1 MQDSMKRKFNSTG
14 LCVPQKHYMVDLESR
29 LKEIQAMVDDGAYF
43 TINKARQYGKTTILR
58 ALEEFL
64 KKDYL
69 VVSLDFQALGN
80 ASFQDENTF
89 SETFAEYFLREL
101 QWLEPEDTQTMKEAE
116 NYLQSTI
123 REKKEKFVLFDLF
136 DCLIRICRAA
146 PKPLVLIIDEV
157 DSATNNQ
164 VFSDFLAQMRNYYL
178 MRDTGKV
185 VTFQS
190 VILAGLYDIRNI
202 KRKKSPWNT
211 HAGNEENGSVL
222 TFDDCPW
229 DYREPVPYNIA
240 ADFLV
245 DMSFSAEDIAGML
258 EQYEDD
264 YHTGMDI
271 QKISGL
277 LYSYTSGYP
286 FLVSRLCKLMDEQ
299 IAGSPEF
306 PDKRSAWTGEG
317 FQAAVKLLLN
327 EKNTLF
333 DSLMGKLQDY
343 PELNTM
349 LRSLLFAGRS
359 IAYNADESAIDMAS
373 MFGFIKNQH
382 GTVAI
387 ANRIFEM
394 RLYNLY
400 LSSAEMQGLDLYKA
414 SLLDKNQFIVDG
426 HLNMR
431 LILEKFVLHFH
442 DRYGDSGD
450 EFVEDEG
457 RKYFLLYLRPIING
471 TGNYYIEAQTRS
483 LGRTD
488 VIVDYRGEQYV
499 IEMKIWRGNEYNT
512 RGEDQL
518 VGYLEDYHIEK
529 GYMLSFNFNKKKQIG
544 VFERIIGKKIL
555 VEAVV

>member
-1 MQDSMKRKFNSTG
+1 MNVMKRTFNSTG
-14 LCVPQKHYMVDLESR
+14 YCDPELHYMVDLSSR
-29 LKEIQAMVDDGAYF
+29 LEQITAMIDAGDYF
-43 TINKARQYGKTTILR
+43 TINRARQYGKTTILT
-58 ALEEFL
+58 ALADFL
-64 KKDYL
+64 KEKYN
-69 VVSLDFQALGN
+69 VISLDFQTISYADF
-80 ASFQDENTF
+80 ASEQSFVSAF
-89 SETFAEYFLREL
+89 SREL
-101 QWLEPEDTQTMKEAE
+101 LSCAE
-116 NYLQSTI
+116 SVPNNVKDKMESYAAETHREVTLSTLFMLLQELCAKS
-123 REKKEKFVLFDLF
+123 EKRV
-136 DCLIRICRAA
+136 
-146 PKPLVLIIDEV
+146 VLIIDEV
-157 DSATNNQ
+157 DSASNNQ
-164 VFSDFLAQMRNYYL
+164 VFIDFLAQLRAYYL
-178 MRDTGKV
+178 RRRKIPV
-185 VTFQS
+185 FQS

-202 KRKKSPWNT
+202 KRKIRPDEEHKVNSPW
-211 HAGNEENGSVL
+211 
-222 TFDDCPW
+222 
-229 DYREPVPYNIA
+229 NIA

-258 EQYEDD
+258 EQYEND

-277 LYSYTSGYP
+277 LYNYTSGYP

-306 PDKRSAWTGEG
+306 PDKSSAWTGEG

-333 DSLMGKLQDY
+333 ESLTGKLQDY

-359 IAYNADESAIDMAS
+359 IAYNADEPAIDMAS

-400 LSSAEMQGLDLYKA
+400 LSSAEMQGQDLYKA

-431 LILEKFVLHFH
+431 LILERFVVHFH
-442 DRYGDSGD
+442 DLYGGSSD

-512 RGEDQL
+512 RSEDQL
-518 VGYLEDYHIEK
+518 VGYLEDYHLMK

-544 VFERIIGKKIL
+544 VFERALGDKTLI
-555 VEAVV
+555 EAVV

>member
-1 MQDSMKRKFNSTG
+1 MNVMKRTFNSTG
-14 LCVPQKHYMVDLESR
+14 YCAPELHYMVDLSSR
-29 LKEIQAMVDDGAYF
+29 LEQITAMIDAGDYF
-43 TINKARQYGKTTILR
+43 TINRARQYGKTTILT
-58 ALEEFL
+58 ALADFL
-64 KKDYL
+64 KEKYN
-69 VVSLDFQALGN
+69 VISLDFQTISYADF
-80 ASFQDENTF
+80 ASEQSFVSAF
-89 SETFAEYFLREL
+89 SREL
-101 QWLEPEDTQTMKEAE
+101 LSCAE
-116 NYLQSTI
+116 SVPNNVKDKMESYAAETHREVTLSTLFMLLQELCAKS
-123 REKKEKFVLFDLF
+123 EKKV
-136 DCLIRICRAA
+136 
-146 PKPLVLIIDEV
+146 VLIIDEV
-157 DSATNNQ
+157 DSASNNQ
-164 VFSDFLAQMRNYYL
+164 VFIDFLAQLRAYYL
-178 MRDTGKV
+178 RRRKIPV
-185 VTFQS
+185 FQS

-202 KRKKSPWNT
+202 KRKNSPWNT

-245 DMSFSAEDIAGML
+245 DMSFSVQDIAGML
-258 EQYEDD
+258 EQYEND

-277 LYSYTSGYP
+277 LYNYTSGYP

-306 PDKRSAWTGEG
+306 PDKSSAWTGEG

-333 DSLMGKLQDY
+333 ESLTGKLQDY

-349 LRSLLFAGRS
+349 LRSLLFAGKS
-359 IAYNADESAIDMAS
+359 IAYNSDEPTIDMAI

-387 ANRIFEM
+387 ANRIYEM

-400 LSSAEMQGLDLYKA
+400 LSSAEMQGQDLYKA

-431 LILEKFVLHFH
+431 LILERFVVHFH
-442 DRYGDSGD
+442 DLYGGSSD

-518 VGYLEDYHIEK
+518 VGYLEDYHLMK

-544 VFERIIGKKIL
+544 VFERALGDKTL

>member
-1 MQDSMKRKFNSTG
+1 MPKYFNISAI
-14 LCVPQKHYMVDLESR
+14 CKPECHYMVDISD
-29 LKEIQAMVDDGAYF
+29 KVMKIKAMVDQGQYF
-43 TINKARQYGKTTILR
+43 TINRARQYGKTTTLR
-58 ALEEFL
+58 ALAKCL
-64 KKDYL
+64 TNDYT
-69 VVSLDFQALGN
+69 VISLDFQMLGE
-80 ASFQDENTF
+80 ASFRTENIF
-89 SETFAEYFLREL
+89 SLAFARIFLKAIKRETGDSESGIKDSL
-101 QWLEPEDTQTMKEAE
+101 QMLETAV
-116 NYLQSTI
+116 L
-123 REKKEKFVLFDLF
+123 EKRDDFVLQELF
-136 DCLIRICRAA
+136 EILSDICGASVR
-146 PKPLVLIIDEV
+146 PLVLIVDEV
-157 DSATNNQ
+157 DSASNNQ
-164 VFSDFLAQMRNYYL
+164 VFLDFLAQLRVYYIN
-178 MRDTGKV
+178 RDELP
-185 VTFQS
+185 TFQS

-202 KRKKSPWNT
+202 KRKIRPDEEHKVNSPWN
-211 HAGNEENGSVL
+211 
-222 TFDDCPW
+222 
-229 DYREPVPYNIA
+229 IA
-240 ADFLV
+240 TDFLV
-245 DMSFSAEDIAGML
+245 DMSFSTEDIAGML

-277 LYSYTSGYP
+277 LYNYTSGYP
-286 FLVSRLCKLMDEQ
+286 FLVSRLCKLIDEQ

-431 LILEKFVLHFH
+431 LILERFVVHFH
-442 DRYGDSGD
+442 DLYGGSSD

-518 VGYLEDYHIEK
+518 VGYLEDYHLMK

-544 VFERIIGKKIL
+544 VFERALGDKTLI
-555 VEAVV
+555 EAVV